1 MRAMFVACC
10 LGLLVGVVASPVHA
24 RAFCKFKDC
33 QQTSVRKV
41 APKHTTRSVQKA
53 ARKAPKHTA
62 SAYAPKH
69 TATKADRKHT
79 ATPVHKLAP
88 KHTASAHAPKHT
100 ATKAARKHT
109 ATPVHKLAP
118 KHTASAHAPK
128 HTATKTAS
136 KHPAVHGATQSVR
149 ATKTVS
155 HPHPVRSA
163 SRECAPSEVCDS
175 IVSGGSQLI
184 RLAMEHLGD
193 NPTGWRHSW
202 CGRFLAMTL
211 EEAGHRGGGNLAAG
225 YADYGLPAK
234 AQLGAIAVMPHHVG
248 IVTAVGPDYVVLLS
262 GNHGHKVG
270 VGRYAKNK
278 IIAYRMAA

>member
-24 RAFCKFKDC
+24 RASCKSKDC

-41 APKHTTRSVQKA
+41 APKHAATSVQKG
-53 ARKAPKHTA
+53 ARKHA
-62 SAYAPKH
+62 
-69 TATKADRKHT
+69 

-88 KHTASAHAPKHT
+88 KHAASAHAPKHT
-100 ATKAARKHT
+100 ATKAA
-109 ATPVHKLAP
+109 P
-118 KHTASAHAPK
+118 KHPVVHSA
-128 HTATKTAS
+128 TRS
-136 KHPAVHGATQSVR
+136 VH

-155 HPHPVRSA
+155 HPHSVRSA
-163 SRECAPSEVCDS
+163 SHECAPSEACDDV
-175 IVSGGSQLI
+175 VSGGSQLI

-193 NPTGWRHSW
+193 NPTGWSHDW

-211 EEAGHRGGGNLAAG
+211 EAAGHRGGGNLAAG

-234 AQLGAIAVMPHHVG
+234 AQVGAIAVMPHHVG
-248 IVTAVGPDYVVLLS
+248 LVTAVGPGYVVLLS

-270 VGRYAKNK
+270 VGRYASNK

>member
-24 RAFCKFKDC
+24 RAFCKSKDC

-41 APKHTTRSVQKA
+41 APKHTATSVQKA
-53 ARKAPKHTA
+53 
-62 SAYAPKH
+62 APKH
-69 TATKADRKHT
+69 TATSVQKAAPKHTATSVQKAAPKHTATSVAKADRKHT

-88 KHTASAHAPKHT
+88 KHTASAHAPKHA
-100 ATKAARKHT
+100 ATKAA
-109 ATPVHKLAP
+109 
-118 KHTASAHAPK
+118 
-128 HTATKTAS
+128 S
-136 KHPAVHGATQSVR
+136 KHPVVHSATQSVH
-149 ATKTVS
+149 APKTIS
-155 HPHPVRSA
+155 QSSPVEST
-163 SRECAPSEVCDS
+163 SRGCAPGEACDS
-175 IVSGGSQLI
+175 VVSGGSQLI

-193 NPTGWRHSW
+193 NPTGWSHSW

-211 EEAGHRGGGNLAAG
+211 EEAGHSGGGNLAVG

-234 AQLGAIAVMPHHVG
+234 AQVGAIAVMPHHVG

-270 VGRYAKNK
+270 VGRYASNK

>member
-10 LGLLVGVVASPVHA
+10 LGLSVGVVASPVYA
-24 RAFCKFKDC
+24 RASCKSKDC

-41 APKHTTRSVQKA
+41 APKHTARSVHKA
-53 ARKAPKHTA
+53 ARK
-62 SAYAPKH
+62 
-69 TATKADRKHT
+69 
-79 ATPVHKLAP
+79 AP

-100 ATKAARKHT
+100 ATKAA
-109 ATPVHKLAP
+109 
-118 KHTASAHAPK
+118 
-128 HTATKTAS
+128 S
-136 KHPAVHGATQSVR
+136 KHPAAHGATQSVH

-175 IVSGGSQLI
+175 VVSGGSQLI

-234 AQLGAIAVMPHHVG
+234 AQVGAIAVMPHHVG

>member
-33 QQTSVRKV
+33 QQTSVQKVAAKHTATSVQKV
-41 APKHTTRSVQKA
+41 APKHTATSVQ
-53 ARKAPKHTA
+53 
-62 SAYAPKH
+62 
-69 TATKADRKHT
+69 
-79 ATPVHKLAP
+79 
-88 KHTASAHAPKHT
+88 
-100 ATKAARKHT
+100 KAARKHT

-118 KHTASAHAPK
+118 RHSASAHAPK
-128 HTATKTAS
+128 HTATKAAPKHTARKAAP
-136 KHPAVHGATQSVR
+136 KHPVVRSARRSVR

-155 HPHPVRSA
+155 HAHPERSA
-163 SRECAPSEVCDS
+163 SQECAPSEACDDV
-175 IVSGGSQLI
+175 VSGGSQLI

-193 NPTGWRHSW
+193 NPTGWSHNW

-211 EEAGHRGGGNLAAG
+211 EAAGHRGGGNLAED

-234 AQLGAIAVMPHHVG
+234 AQVGAIAVLPHHVG
-248 IVTAVGPDYVVLLS
+248 LVTAVGPGYVVLLS

-270 VGRYAKNK
+270 VGRYASNK

>member
-10 LGLLVGVVASPVHA
+10 LGLLVGVVASPAHA

-33 QQTSVRKV
+33 QQTSVQKV
-41 APKHTTRSVQKA
+41 APKHTATSVQKA
-53 ARKAPKHTA
+53 ARKHA
-62 SAYAPKH
+62 
-69 TATKADRKHT
+69 

-100 ATKAARKHT
+100 ATKAA
-109 ATPVHKLAP
+109 P
-118 KHTASAHAPK
+118 KHPVVHSATRSVH
-128 HTATKTAS
+128 ATKTI
-136 KHPAVHGATQSVR
+136 
-149 ATKTVS
+149 S
-155 HPHPVRSA
+155 HPHSVRSA
-163 SRECAPSEVCDS
+163 SPACAPWEACDGV
-175 IVSGGSQLI
+175 VSGGSQLI

-193 NPTGWRHSW
+193 NPTGWSHNW

-225 YADYGLPAK
+225 YTDFGLPAK
-234 AQLGAIAVMPHHVG
+234 AQVGAIAVMPHHVG
-248 IVTAVGPDYVVLLS
+248 IVTAVGPGYVVLVS

-270 VGRYAKNK
+270 VGRYASNK

>member
-10 LGLLVGVVASPVHA
+10 LGLLVGVVASPAHA
-24 RAFCKFKDC
+24 RGKSKDC

-41 APKHTTRSVQKA
+41 APKHAATAVQKSH
-53 ARKAPKHTA
+53 KHA
-62 SAYAPKH
+62 
-69 TATKADRKHT
+69 

-88 KHTASAHAPKHT
+88 KHAATSVQKKGHKHA
-100 ATKAARKHT
+100 

-118 KHTASAHAPK
+118 KYAASARAPMRTATKAAPK
-128 HTATKTAS
+128 HPVVHSATRS
-136 KHPAVHGATQSVR
+136 VHT
-149 ATKTVS
+149 TKNPES
-155 HPHPVRSA
+155 VRSA
-163 SRECAPSEVCDS
+163 SLECAPWEACDDV
-175 IVSGGSQLI
+175 VSGGSQLI

-193 NPTGWRHSW
+193 NPTGWSHNW

-211 EEAGHRGGGNLAAG
+211 EAAGHSAGGNLAAG

-234 AQLGAIAVMPHHVG
+234 AQVGAIAVMPHHVG
-248 IVTAVGPDYVVLLS
+248 LVTAVGPGYVMLLS

-270 VGRYAKNK
+270 VGRYASDK

>member
-62 SAYAPKH
+62 SAHAPKH
-69 TATKADRKHT
+69 TATKAARKQT
-79 ATPVHKLAP
+79 ATPIHKLAP

-100 ATKAARKHT
+100 ATKAA
-109 ATPVHKLAP
+109 
-118 KHTASAHAPK
+118 
-128 HTATKTAS
+128 S
-136 KHPAVHGATQSVR
+136 KHPAVHSATQSVR

-175 IVSGGSQLI
+175 VVSGGSQLI

-234 AQLGAIAVMPHHVG
+234 AQAGAIAVMPHHVG

>member
-10 LGLLVGVVASPVHA
+10 LGLLVGVVASPAHA
-24 RAFCKFKDC
+24 RAFCKSKDC

-41 APKHTTRSVQKA
+41 APNHAATSVQKGH
-53 ARKAPKHTA
+53 KHA
-62 SAYAPKH
+62 
-69 TATKADRKHT
+69 

-88 KHTASAHAPKHT
+88 NHTATSVQKGHKHAATPVHKLAPNHTATSVQKGPKHAATSVHKLAPKLSASSHAPKHT
-100 ATKAARKHT
+100 ATKAA
-109 ATPVHKLAP
+109 P
-118 KHTASAHAPK
+118 KHPVLHS
-128 HTATKTAS
+128 
-136 KHPAVHGATQSVR
+136 ATQSVH
-149 ATKTVS
+149 APKTIS
-155 HPHPVRSA
+155 QSSPVEST
-163 SRECAPSEVCDS
+163 SRGCAPGEACDS
-175 IVSGGSQLI
+175 VVSGGSQLI

-193 NPTGWRHSW
+193 NPTGWSHSW

-211 EEAGHRGGGNLAAG
+211 EEAGHSGGGNLAAG

-234 AQLGAIAVMPHHVG
+234 AQVGAIAVMPHHVG

-270 VGRYAKNK
+270 VGRYASNK

>member
-10 LGLLVGVVASPVHA
+10 LGLSVGVVTSPVHA
-24 RAFCKFKDC
+24 RAFCNSKDC

-41 APKHTTRSVQKA
+41 APKHAATSV
-53 ARKAPKHTA
+53 RKGGGAHKHA
-62 SAYAPKH
+62 
-69 TATKADRKHT
+69 

-88 KHTASAHAPKHT
+88 KHAASAHAPKHT
-100 ATKAARKHT
+100 ATKAA
-109 ATPVHKLAP
+109 P
-118 KHTASAHAPK
+118 KHSVVHSA
-128 HTATKTAS
+128 TRS
-136 KHPAVHGATQSVR
+136 VHV
-149 ATKTVS
+149 TKTVS
-155 HPHPVRSA
+155 HPHPERSA
-163 SRECAPSEVCDS
+163 SQECAPSEACDDV
-175 IVSGGSQLI
+175 VSGGSQLI

-193 NPTGWRHSW
+193 NPTGWSHNW

-211 EEAGHRGGGNLAAG
+211 EAAGHRGGGNLAAG

-234 AQLGAIAVMPHHVG
+234 AQVGAIAVLPHHVG

-270 VGRYAKNK
+270 VGRYASNK